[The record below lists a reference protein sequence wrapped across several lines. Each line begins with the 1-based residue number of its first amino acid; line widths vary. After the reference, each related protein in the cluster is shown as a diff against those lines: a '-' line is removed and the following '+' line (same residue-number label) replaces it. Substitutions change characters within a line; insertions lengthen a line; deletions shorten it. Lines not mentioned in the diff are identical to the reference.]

1 MRHRW
6 IIVGILVALIVVIG
20 VVGVLWLA
28 TRDTVLPHALI
39 CQLTGKDAVNDTTVA
54 DVNGTDVG
62 IMVYRGGRMY
72 FVFGDTFGGHGPWP
86 LDWRSNT
93 MAYTVDTDPSNGVPL
108 TGWIANASTG
118 YAVELVS
125 SRKQDNVEITCIPTA
140 VYDSGTCLYLY
151 YMSVKHW
158 SDTGGMWTCNNASI
172 AYSLDGRT
180 FTKAANV
187 SWPGD
192 SNFIEFGVVHGAS
205 DAPIVDQYVYLLA
218 TASGR
223 FHDAY
228 LARVPRTQILN
239 QSAYAYYAGQ
249 ALGGTPS
256 WSSFMSQAEPVIAGD
271 MGEMSVMWNSYLH
284 KYMLMNLDN
293 SRLVILLRTADA
305 PWGPW
310 SAPSVV
316 VTARE
321 HPGLYAP
328 NVHPQWVEDSGRI
341 VYFTMSLWSEY
352 NVFLMKADLTQ
363 LGGLHTLAAGLSAL
377 WALSWPLEARVVSRP
392 EQRLLPFA

>member
-1 MRHRW
+1 M
-6 IIVGILVALIVVIG
+6 
-20 VVGVLWLA
+20 
-28 TRDTVLPHALI
+28 I

-93 MAYTVDTDPSNGVPL
+93 MAYTVDTDPSDGVPL
-108 TGWIANASTG
+108 TGWVANASNG
-118 YAVELVS
+118 YAVELVG

-158 SDTGGMWTCNNASI
+158 ADTGGMWTCNNASI
-172 AYSLDGRT
+172 AYSLDGHT

-187 SWPGD
+187 SWAGD
-192 SNFIEFGVVHGAS
+192 SNFIEFCAIHGGLDS
-205 DAPIVDQYVYLLA
+205 PITDQYLYLLT

-228 LARVPRTQILN
+228 LVRVPRTQLLN
-239 QSAYAYYAGQ
+239 QSAYAYYAG
-249 ALGGTPS
+249 LTVGGTPS
-256 WSSFMSQAEPVIAGD
+256 WSSFQSDADAVVDGD
-271 MGEMSVMWNSYLH
+271 MGEMSAMWNSYLG
-284 KYMLMNLDN
+284 KYMLINLDN
-293 SRLVILLRTADA
+293 VRLAILLRTADE

-310 SAPSVV
+310 SAPRVV

-352 NVFLMKADLTQ
+352 NVFLMKVDLTQ
-363 LGGLHTLAAGLSAL
+363 LGGLHTMGTGLSIAWL
-377 WALSWPLEARVVSRP
+377 PPWPLEAQVVSRP
-392 EQRLLPFA
+392 EQGCCTPHEG

>member
-1 MRHRW
+1 MRHKW
-6 IIVGILVALIVVIG
+6 AIVGILVVLIVAVGLIG
-20 VVGVLWLA
+20 ILWFV
-28 TRDTVLPHALI
+28 TRDTVLPHQMI
-39 CQLTGKDAVNDTTVA
+39 CQLTGKDAVNDTTIT
-54 DVNGTDVG
+54 DVNGTDLG

-93 MAYTVDTDPSNGVPL
+93 MAYTTDTNPGDGVPL

-125 SRKQDNVEITCIPTA
+125 SRKQDNVEMTCIPTA
-140 VYDSGTCLYLY
+140 IYDSSTCLYMY

-192 SNFIEFGVVHGAS
+192 SNFIEFGVVNTGS
-205 DAPIVDQYVYLLA
+205 DALIVDEYVYLLA

-228 LARVPRTQILN
+228 LVRVPQTQLLN
-239 QSAYAYYAGQ
+239 QSAYAYYAGL
-249 ALGGTPS
+249 AVGGTPS
-256 WSSFMSQAEPVIAGD
+256 WSPLMSQAEPVIDDD

-293 SRLVILLRTADA
+293 VQLVILLRTADA

-310 SAPSVV
+310 SAPRIV

-328 NVHPQWVEDSGRI
+328 NVHPQWIEDSGRI
-341 VYFTMSLWSEY
+341 VYFTMSLWSQY
-352 NVFLMKADLTQ
+352 NVFLMKVDLTQ
-363 LGGLHTLAAGLSAL
+363 LGGLHTLASGLHIAGLLPWS
-377 WALSWPLEARVVSRP
+377 PEARVVSRA
-392 EQRLLPFA
+392 EHTLPLRV